1 MTDLTD
7 TAQAQSGEPAGP
19 PGYDGN
25 GAASPRWWP
34 SRYGATDEFGTGN
47 ELTPERLLRALQIP
61 RRGVSIGLA
70 QLLEPGIPAYPPRGW
85 HQLVLAHGSLEETVL
100 APDTTR
106 PSYFEEHVTQS
117 YQIGCHLDGLGH
129 LGIDGRFYNGM
140 HYKDIYDPTGLKRL
154 GIENAPPWIARGV
167 CLDIAGLL
175 GKDML
180 EEGFAI
186 DPDHLEAACRRQGD
200 LEIGPGDVVLFHTG
214 WSKLWKVDN
223 ERYGALEPG
232 IGWDAGHWLT
242 DRRISLAGA
251 DNWCLEVWPPERE
264 DAPLAVHQHLLAETG
279 TYIIENIKTQELV
292 DGAINEFLFVLT
304 PNKTKG
310 STGSMAAPVA
320 VV

>member
-1 MTDLTD
+1 MTDLSTD
-7 TAQAQSGEPAGP
+7 DTTESQPTSPQ
-19 PGYDGN
+19 GYDGR
-25 GAASPRWWP
+25 GAASARWWP
-34 SRYGATDEFGTGN
+34 SRYGPDDELGSGN
-47 ELTPERLLRALQIP
+47 ELTPERVLQALRIP
-61 RRGVSIGLA
+61 RRGLTINLA

-85 HQLVLAHGSLEETVL
+85 HQLILAHGSLDEAVL

-106 PSYFEEHVTQS
+106 ASYFEEHVSQT

-140 HYKDIYDPTGLKRL
+140 HYKDIYDPTGLKHL

-186 DPDHLEAACRRQGD
+186 DPDHLEAACKRQGGI
-200 LEIGPGDVVLFHTG
+200 EIGAGDVVLFHTG
-214 WSKLWKVDN
+214 WSQLWNVDN

-232 IGWDAGHWLT
+232 IGWEAAHWLT
-242 DRRISLAGA
+242 QRRISLAGA

-264 DAPLAVHQHLLAETG
+264 NSPLVVHQHLLAETG
-279 TYIIENIKTQELV
+279 TYIVENIKTQELV
-292 DGAINEFLFVLT
+292 DGDVSEFLFVLT

-310 STGSMAAPVA
+310 STGSMVAPLA